1 MASNENDL
9 LTVQD
14 VANRFGVKQPTVRKW
29 LREGRI
35 RGVKIGGARRFER
48 AEVDRLIEE
57 GRDAA

>member
-1 MASNENDL
+1 MASNEQDL

-14 VANRFGVKQPTVRKW
+14 VANRFGVKPTTIRKW
-29 LREGRI
+29 LRDGQI

-48 AEVDRLIEE
+48 SEVDRLIAE